1 MAKSPAWQRSEGKSE
16 VRGKIIM
23 TKPATCDIYA
33 VCKSS
38 IHTSFGT
45 QGTRL
50 LQFAQNVE

>member
-38 IHTSFGT
+38 IHTSSGT
-45 QGTRL
+45 QGTYL
-50 LQFAQNVE
+50 LRFAQNVE